1 MSTANTTTDYFRAL
15 LSLQARS
22 PLHAGIL
29 GGDSIIDRPIHREVH
44 TQLPMV
50 SSNAL
55 KGALREQNIA
65 KNNNDNDNAGKLFGS
80 DDDDNTNDDKPRG
93 GKPGLLFFTDARLLL
108 FPVRSRAGGWAW
120 ITSPGVLKKF
130 REEARLA
137 GVLPESP
144 DIDAFYKA
152 FDNAINDD
160 QAVYAGQQLAIGG
173 QVMLYRHAFSIDKR
187 LLEQKLDIE
196 KWQKAM
202 PLPQGL
208 PALAERLVILS
219 DENFREMTSLYTE
232 VITRNKITDSTG
244 AVSGEALFT
253 EEYLP
258 ANSLLYALAASIPG
272 KTQKHVEDMIDTN
285 VHRIQ
290 LAGNATLGKGL
301 CRIAWHSPE
310 TQKTTQP

>member
-1 MSTANTTTDYFRAL
+1 MSTVTTTNYFRAL
-15 LSLQARS
+15 LSLQTRT

-29 GGDSIIDRPIHREVH
+29 GGDRIIDRPIHREIN

-55 KGALREQNIA
+55 KGALREQDIA
-65 KNNNDNDNAGKLFGS
+65 TKDNAGKLFGS
-80 DDDDNTNDDKPRG
+80 DNDDNTNDDKPRG

-108 FPVRSRAGGWAW
+108 FPVRSKAGGWAW
-120 ITSPGVLKKF
+120 ITSPRVLKKF

-144 DIDAFYKA
+144 DIDAFYKT

-160 QAVYAGQQLAIGG
+160 QAVYAGQQLEIGSK
-173 QVMLYRHAFSIDKR
+173 VMLYRHAFSIDKR
-187 LLEQKLDIE
+187 LLEQKLDVE

-202 PLPQGL
+202 PLPQDL
-208 PALAERLVILS
+208 PALSQRLVILS

-258 ANSLLYALAASIPG
+258 ADSLLYALAASIPG
-272 KTQKHVEDMIDTN
+272 KTQEDICGKINTGIS
-285 VHRIQ
+285 RIQ

-301 CRIAWHSPE
+301 CRIAWHFPK
-310 TQKTTQP
+310 TQKVT

>member
-1 MSTANTTTDYFRAL
+1 MSTATTTTDYFRAL
-15 LSLQARS
+15 LSLQART
-22 PLHAGIL
+22 PLHPGIL

-65 KNNNDNDNAGKLFGS
+65 KNNNDNVGKLFGS
-80 DDDDNTNDDKPRG
+80 VDDDNTNDDKPRG

>member
-1 MSTANTTTDYFRAL
+1 MTTTTDYFRAL
-15 LSLQARS
+15 LSLQTRS

-55 KGALREQNIA
+55 KGALREQDIA
-65 KNNNDNDNAGKLFGS
+65 KNNNADKLFGS
-80 DDDDNTNDDKPRG
+80 DDDDTTNDDKPRG
-93 GKPGLLFFTDARLLL
+93 GKPGLLFFTDVRLLL
-108 FPVRSRAGGWAW
+108 FPVRSKAGGWAW
-120 ITSPGVLKKF
+120 ITSPRVLKKF

-160 QAVYAGQQLAIGG
+160 KAVYSGKQLEIDG
-173 QVMLYRHAFSIDKR
+173 QVMLYRHAFFIDKR
-187 LLEQKLDIE
+187 LSEQKLDLE
-196 KWQKAM
+196 KWQEAM
-202 PLPQGL
+202 PLLQDL
-208 PALAERLVILS
+208 TALAERLVILS
-219 DENFREMTSLYTE
+219 DKNFQEMTSLYTE

-258 ANSLLYALAASIPG
+258 ADSLLYALAASIPG
-272 KTQKHVEDMIDTN
+272 KTQEHIRGKIDEGIS
-285 VHRIQ
+285 RIQ
-290 LAGNATLGKGL
+290 LAGNATLGKGI
-301 CRIAWHSPE
+301 CRIAWHFPE

>member
-1 MSTANTTTDYFRAL
+1 MTTTTTTDYFRAL
-15 LSLQARS
+15 LSLQTRS
-22 PLHAGIL
+22 PLHAGVL
-29 GGDSIIDRPIHREVH
+29 GGNHIIDRPIHREVH

-55 KGALREQNIA
+55 KGALREQDIA
-65 KNNNDNDNAGKLFGS
+65 KGKNAGKLFGS
-80 DDDDNTNDDKPRG
+80 DDDNNTNDDKPRG

-108 FPVRSRAGGWAW
+108 FPARSKAGGWAW
-120 ITSPGVLKKF
+120 ATSPRVLKKF
-130 REEARLA
+130 REEAGLVS
-137 GVLPESP
+137 VLPKSEA
-144 DIDAFYKA
+144 IDDFYKA

-160 QAVYAGQQLAIGG
+160 QAVYAGQQLEIGG
-173 QVMLYRHAFSIDKR
+173 RVMLCRHAFSIDKR
-187 LLEQKLDIE
+187 LSKQQVEA
-196 KWQKAM
+196 WQAAQS
-202 PLPQGL
+202 LLQGL
-208 PALAERLVILS
+208 PALSERLVILS
-219 DENFREMTSLYTE
+219 DENFREMTLLYTE

-272 KTQKHVEDMIDTN
+272 YNLEGISGKINTDISH
-285 VHRIQ
+285 IQ

-301 CRIAWHSPE
+301 CRIAWHFPK

>member
-15 LSLQARS
+15 LSLQART
-22 PLHAGIL
+22 PLHPGIL
-29 GGDSIIDRPIHREVH
+29 GGDRIIDRPIHREVH

-55 KGALREQNIA
+55 KGALREQDIA
-65 KNNNDNDNAGKLFGS
+65 TKDNAGKLFGS
-80 DDDDNTNDDKPRG
+80 DNDDNTNDDKPRG

-108 FPVRSRAGGWAW
+108 FPVRSKAGGWAW
-120 ITSPGVLKKF
+120 ITSPRVLKKF

-144 DIDAFYKA
+144 DIDAFYKT

-160 QAVYAGQQLAIGG
+160 QAVYAGQQLEIGSK
-173 QVMLYRHAFSIDKR
+173 VMLYRHAFSIDKR
-187 LLEQKLDIE
+187 LSEQKLDVE

-202 PLPQGL
+202 PLPQDL
-208 PALAERLVILS
+208 PALSQRLVILS

-232 VITRNKITDSTG
+232 VITRNKITDSTS

-258 ANSLLYALAASIPG
+258 ADSLLYALAASIPG
-272 KTQKHVEDMIDTN
+272 KTQKHVSDMIDAN
-285 VHRIQ
+285 VCRIQ

-301 CRIAWHSPE
+301 CRIAWHFPE

>member
-1 MSTANTTTDYFRAL
+1 MSTATTTDYFRSL
-15 LSLQARS
+15 LSLQTRS

-50 SSNAL
+50 SSSAV
-55 KGALREQNIA
+55 KGALREQDIA
-65 KNNNDNDNAGKLFGS
+65 KDKNAEKQLFGN
-80 DDDDNTNDDKPRG
+80 DDAPDANDDKPRG

-108 FPVRSRAGGWAW
+108 FPVRSKAGGWAW
-120 ITSPGVLKKF
+120 ITSPRALKKF
-130 REEARLA
+130 REEAGLA

-144 DIDAFYKA
+144 DIDTFYKA

-160 QAVYAGQQLAIGG
+160 KAVYAGKRLEIDG

-187 LLEQKLDIE
+187 LSEQKLDVE
-196 KWQKAM
+196 KWQEAM
-202 PLPQGL
+202 PLL
-208 PALAERLVILS
+208 HDRSALTERIVILS

-272 KTQKHVEDMIDTN
+272 HTQVDVRGKIDEDIS
-285 VHRIQ
+285 HIQ

-301 CRIAWHSPE
+301 CRIDWHFPI
-310 TQKTTQP
+310 TQKTA